1 MSVTHYRRS
10 HGVSLLLLP
19 IALAVCGAISV
30 VASVVY
36 AYCMVYVPVVQL
48 AFLLP
53 LLFGGGMGA
62 TLAFVM
68 KSLKVRSTFLSV
80 GVALLFTGG
89 SYVLSWLPWT
99 YATFARAG
107 VDVSM
112 LDVLFPPSLVVMI
125 ANVYENG
132 AWSIGTGSSEPVS
145 GVMLGICW
153 ALEAVFVLG
162 AAPLAAFGVASG
174 GVFCESCQTW
184 CKVHRDVMRLP
195 PQAQA
200 TLATRLDAQDF
211 TVLAETPRAQPYD
224 NPFLRIDLHR
234 CAGCGGTNTLS
245 LSLVTRTH
253 QNGKEQVHES
263 PIVQSVLLSRDY
275 ADWVQKG

>member
-10 HGVSLLLLP
+10 HGVSLLLFP
-19 IALAVCGAISV
+19 IALAVCAAISA
-30 VASVVY
+30 VASIVY

-68 KSLKVRSTFLSV
+68 KKCKVRSTFLAV
-80 GVALLFTGG
+80 GVAFLFTAG
-89 SYVLSWLPWT
+89 SYFLSWLPWT
-99 YATFARAG
+99 YATFARAD
-107 VDVSM
+107 VDVSV

-125 ANVYENG
+125 ANIYETG
-132 AWSIGTGSSEPVS
+132 AWSIGSGSSEPVS

-162 AAPLAAFGVASG
+162 AAPLAALGVAAG

-184 CKVHRDVMRLP
+184 CTAHRDVMRLP
-195 PQAQA
+195 PQAQG

-224 NPFLRIDLHR
+224 NPFLRVDLHR
-234 CAGCGGTNTLS
+234 CGGCGATNTLT
-245 LSLVTRTH
+245 LSLVTRTQ
-253 QNGKEQVHES
+253 QNGKEQLQEATVVHD
-263 PIVQSVLLSRDY
+263 VLITRDY